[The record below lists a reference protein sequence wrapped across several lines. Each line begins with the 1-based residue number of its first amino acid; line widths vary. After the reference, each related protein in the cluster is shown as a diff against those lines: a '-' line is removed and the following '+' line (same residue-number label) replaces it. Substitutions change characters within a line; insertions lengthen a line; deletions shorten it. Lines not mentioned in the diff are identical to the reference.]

1 MTQVLVS
8 SEASA
13 SWARS
18 KNFAKQESA
27 SVSFCNVFLS
37 CLSVEGLRGHP
48 DEQSGA
54 ERIQDLL
61 PRGGATLGLQVPSN

>member
-8 SEASA
+8 SEGSA

-18 KNFAKQESA
+18 KNNTEPESA
-27 SVSFCNVFLS
+27 SVNFCNVFLS
-37 CLSVEGLRGHP
+37 CLSVAGLRSHP

-61 PRGGATLGLQVPSN
+61 PRGGATLGLQVPSK

>member
-1 MTQVLVS
+1 VTQALVS

-18 KNFAKQESA
+18 KNYAKQESA
-27 SVSFCNVFLS
+27 SVNFCNVFSS
-37 CLSVEGLRGHP
+37 CLPVAGLRGHP
-48 DEQSGA
+48 NEQSGA

-61 PRGGATLGLQVPSN
+61 PRGGATLGL